1 MANATTLQT
10 DIRKG
15 PIFERDGVRAVR
27 LGVRAGAEVPTHA
40 SNADVIAV
48 VVRGSG
54 TFTVAGAARPIAP
67 GDVVEMKPNTPH
79 SIRAREDLEL
89 VVLHCR
95 LGGGVEPISC
105 GAH

>member
-1 MANATTLQT
+1 MAETTVLEAPV
-10 DIRKG
+10 RKG
-15 PIFERDGVRAVR
+15 PIFERAGVRAVR
-27 LGVRAGAEVPTHA
+27 LGVRAGASVPTHD

-54 TFTVAGAARPIAP
+54 TFTVNGEPRSIAP
-67 GDVVEMKPNTPH
+67 GDVIDMAPKTPH
-79 SIRAREDLEL
+79 SIEAREDLEL

-95 LGGGVEPISC
+95 LGGGVEPITC